1 MAVQVLAI
9 TSDLFL
15 QSRII
20 ELAKSLGA
28 IAETVTDEEALIRE
42 ANSTHPN
49 LVILDL
55 AASDY
60 DPFSCAKRLKT
71 MTPKP
76 KILAA
81 FPHIRTD
88 LKLKAERRK
97 AVADILSVWVPAA
110 NELSR
115 KMAEPQHRALT
126 PNLRFTHPA
135 ADEVTE

>member
-15 QSRII
+15 QSRIT

-28 IAETVTDEEALIRE
+28 TAKMVTSEEVLTRE
-42 ANSTHPN
+42 ASSTLPN

-60 DPFSCAKRLKT
+60 DPFSCAQKLKII
-71 MTPKP
+71 TPQS

-88 LKLKAERRK
+88 LKLKAEQVK
-97 AVADILSVWVPAA
+97 IDYIVP
-110 NELSR
+110 NSSFLKTLKNVLE
-115 KMAEPQHRALT
+115 K
-126 PNLRFTHPA
+126 
-135 ADEVTE
+135 EVQAK